1 MIIYERRAMLS
12 ETVQGDWL
20 FGKSSSL
27 MLDELDGVRG
37 FSTLELTCWPTSVD

>member
-27 MLDELDGVRG
+27 MLDELDDFTWEVCVWV
-37 FSTLELTCWPTSVD
+37 FNS